1 MYGRGLTELTE
12 ITQPEGRSLALHY
25 LPEVGE
31 AMPLSL
37 GLYHQLVGA
46 LAPQ

>member
-1 MYGRGLTELTE
+1 MYGRGLKQLTE

-37 GLYHQLVGA
+37 A
-46 LAPQ
+46 LRA

>member
-1 MYGRGLTELTE
+1 MYGRGLKQLTE
-12 ITQPEGRSLALHY
+12 TTQPEGRSLALHY

-37 GLYHQLVGA
+37 A
-46 LAPQ
+46 LRA